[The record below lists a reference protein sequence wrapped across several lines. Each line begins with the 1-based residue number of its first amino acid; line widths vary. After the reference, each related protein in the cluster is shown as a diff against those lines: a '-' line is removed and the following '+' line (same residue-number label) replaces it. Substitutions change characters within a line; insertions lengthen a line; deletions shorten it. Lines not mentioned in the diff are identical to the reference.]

1 MHYTWYI
8 TFAYVIAMCKTK
20 QSTPVP
26 PVLPEPHVV
35 RIGDKIVITGPRG
48 PYISNIEHRRE
59 QVCTILTNAH
69 GIDQL
74 SEYSTVLNHKNIYTK
89 QPIGDVYVGYKS
101 SWLGL
106 CGYYFVISFSAS
118 FTNEALEAR
127 AARAAEA
134 LVAEARAAEALVA
147 EARAAEARAAHVE
160 APDVAPTA
168 LVSSVVEAVTA
179 EVRAARMVSAAL
191 EARMAAATR
200 AATRMV
206 SVAADATLYA
216 ASDVAIAAI
225 DVDEAPVTLDAA
237 LDAAPAAYYTFAAVP
252 TGVARPSFRRILPS
266 QFAVTSLSAIL
277 ENRTE
282 ELIATVQDA
291 RENHEAQRLA
301 TPLAERAFRKWQRT
315 VKKLKLANI

>member
-1 MHYTWYI
+1 
-8 TFAYVIAMCKTK
+8 V
-20 QSTPVP
+20 
-26 PVLPEPHVV
+26 
-35 RIGDKIVITGPRG
+35 
-48 PYISNIEHRRE
+48 
-59 QVCTILTNAH
+59 
-69 GIDQL
+69 
-74 SEYSTVLNHKNIYTK
+74 
-89 QPIGDVYVGYKS
+89 
-101 SWLGL
+101 
-106 CGYYFVISFSAS
+106 
-118 FTNEALEAR
+118 ALAAE
-127 AARAAEA
+127 ARAAEA

-147 EARAAEARAAHVE
+147 EARAAEARAAHVEAPDVAPTAHVE